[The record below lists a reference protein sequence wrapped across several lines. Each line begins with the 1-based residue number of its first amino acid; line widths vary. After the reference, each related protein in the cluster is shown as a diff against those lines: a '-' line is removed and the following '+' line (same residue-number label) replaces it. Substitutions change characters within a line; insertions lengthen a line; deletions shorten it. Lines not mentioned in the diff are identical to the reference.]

1 MEGKNHLQNV
11 NLSDNGYMQ
20 HAAAD
25 KQHKWE
31 IVKLLSK
38 SVLVRTIR
46 TSTCQVKISYGR
58 GRVSVSVARR

>member
-1 MEGKNHLQNV
+1 
-11 NLSDNGYMQ
+11 MQ

-31 IVKLLSK
+31 IVKSLSK